1 MQFWFSEQA
10 RLLWLSVLCG
20 LLWSLESVIPF
31 YRFQLGRWRHAA
43 PNLALTGLLILT
55 NVMLSF
61 GTAYLATLA
70 AQRGVGLLPLLVL
83 TPWAALA
90 LGVAG
95 MDFFTY
101 VAHVLLHKTRLGW
114 RFHRVHHSDNEVDVT
129 TAFRQHPG
137 ETIWR
142 IFWQLAAIVV
152 FGVPLWVAAIY
163 LTVSALNAQ
172 LEHANIKV
180 PDRLDRLLRLVLVTP
195 NMHKAHH
202 SRAPRETDS
211 NYANIFSGWDRLGGT
226 YTTAID
232 LAQFRYGL
240 DGFDGDDQQ
249 SLAGLLRLPFLQ
261 EKKDAY

>member
-1 MQFWFSEQA
+1 MQFWFSDQA
-10 RLLWLSVLCG
+10 RLLWLIILCG
-20 LLWSLESVIPF
+20 LLWSLESVIPL

-43 PNLALTGLLILT
+43 PNLALTVLLILT
-55 NVMLSF
+55 NVTLSL
-61 GTAYLATLA
+61 GTAYLAAFA
-70 AQRGVGLLPLLVL
+70 AQRGVGLLPWLGLAPWVALV
-83 TPWAALA
+83 

-95 MDFFTY
+95 MDCFTY
-101 VAHVLLHKTRLGW
+101 LAHVLLHKTQLGW
-114 RFHRVHHSDNEVDVT
+114 CFHRVHHSDSEVDVT

-142 IFWQLAAIVV
+142 ILWQLAAIVV
-152 FGVPLWVAAIY
+152 FGVPLWVAAVY

-180 PDRLDRLLRLVLVTP
+180 PDQPDRWLRLVIVTP

-202 SRAPRETDS
+202 SRAQCETDS
-211 NYANIFSGWDRLGGT
+211 NYSNIFSGWDRLGGT
-226 YTTAID
+226 YTAAID

-249 SLAGLLRLPFLQ
+249 SLAGLLRLPFLR
-261 EKKDAY
+261 EKKDAC